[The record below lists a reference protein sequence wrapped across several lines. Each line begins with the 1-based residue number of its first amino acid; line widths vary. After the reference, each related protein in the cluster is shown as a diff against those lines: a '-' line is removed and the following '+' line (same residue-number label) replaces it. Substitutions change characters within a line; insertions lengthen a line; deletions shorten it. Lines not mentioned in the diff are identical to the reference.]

1 MKRYLAAGLLFLV
14 LNLAIVT
21 YGFSWGS
28 ATHAFIMKRVGPLYL
43 ALNFQEMYGAMA
55 PDLFNYDFALYNDP
69 VLRAFTHGQPGNEG
83 FMAVWQKAGPM
94 VKPLAFGFVAHND
107 VWGADYTA
115 HHQSQT
121 LTPPADFPS
130 IPGVD
135 PGYVII
141 KALTLNAD
149 PVMDRMFEA
158 IGLKNSVP
166 EHFRLRLEMCH
177 NLVESAGDLIIKKVD
192 PTIGSQI
199 ISSVVLR
206 NQNFPDLLIK
216 ALDNPDYNQVI
227 VKDEAHLR
235 RKMLQYGAIL
245 TLPER
250 ETIKVLSEEMA
261 WLGVEYLKQVAS
273 LDVPL
278 EQAKQISEYGIKK
291 ALQLC
296 ASDYMNEIRKTIE
309 LVRTELRNRN
319 IRYQ

>member
-21 YGFSWGS
+21 YGFSWGA

-55 PDLFNYDFALYNDP
+55 PDLFNYDFALYHVP

-135 PGYVII
+135 PGYVTI
-141 KALTLNAD
+141 KALALNSD
-149 PVMDRMFEA
+149 PVMNGYLVA
-158 IGLKNSVP
+158 VGLDNSVP
-166 EHFRLRLEMCH
+166 EQFKLRLDICE

>member
-55 PDLFNYDFALYNDP
+55 PDLFNYNFTLYNDP
-69 VLRAFTHGQPGNEG
+69 LLIALTHGQPGNEG

-94 VKPLAFGFVAHND
+94 VKPLAFGFVSHND

-141 KALTLNAD
+141 KALALNAD

-192 PTIGSQI
+192 PGIGSQI
-199 ISSVVLR
+199 ITSVVLR
-206 NQNFPDLLIK
+206 NQNFPELLSR
-216 ALDNPDYNQVI
+216 ALDNPDYNQAI
-227 VKDEAHLR
+227 VENELR
-235 RKMLQYGAIL
+235 FRRAMIQYGAIL
-245 TLPER
+245 ILPELHAV
-250 ETIKVLSEEMA
+250 KAMSEEMA
-261 WLGVEYLKQVAS
+261 RLGVEFLKQLAGMEVS
-273 LDVPL
+273 L
-278 EQAKQISEYGIKK
+278 EQAQKISEYGIKK
-291 ALQLC
+291 SLQLC